1 MKVSEL
7 RKLSIEELTE
17 KLVETENEQLKM
29 RSNLTTKQLEDTSL
43 LRSGRKNIARIYT
56 IINEKKK
63 EAKNEVST

>member
-29 RSNLTTKQLEDTSL
+29 RSNLTTKQLENTSL

>member
-1 MKVSEL
+1 MKASEL

-29 RSNLTTKQLEDTSL
+29 RSNLTTKQLENTSL
-43 LRSGRKNIARIYT
+43 LTSGRKNIARMYT